1 MLRNCISNN
10 AKKREKQKPRKAKLG
25 FAVFAKRKYVYL
37 SSIGDG
43 GCLLTAVFERLW
55 KRDEKAR
62 IVLNICRDQTRIYLI
77 KGRHSHPGPLLT
89 IAMITIFYLCLKVI
103 LQSRLSALLI
113 SETADQIKLK
123 RGD

>member
-1 MLRNCISNN
+1 MLRIVS
-10 AKKREKQKPRKAKLG
+10 AITPRKERKQKPRKAKLG

-62 IVLNICRDQTRIYLI
+62 IVLNICRDQTRI
-77 KGRHSHPGPLLT
+77 
-89 IAMITIFYLCLKVI
+89 
-103 LQSRLSALLI
+103 
-113 SETADQIKLK
+113 
-123 RGD
+123 

>member
-1 MLRNCISNN
+1 M
-10 AKKREKQKPRKAKLG
+10 
-25 FAVFAKRKYVYL
+25 

-77 KGRHSHPGPLLT
+77 KGRHSHAGPLLT